1 MKVAIFGSSYS
12 HDKLRCIKPII
23 DFMQKSGVEMY
34 VDRSFYDFV
43 SAKLDIYPEVS
54 GFFEGNEIPETDIAF
69 SIGGDG
75 TFLKTAERIGKTET
89 PILGINTGRLGFLA
103 DIAGNEASSILPE
116 ILAGNYRVESRTRLR
131 MSTDRKLF
139 SGFNYALN
147 EVAILKLD
155 ISSMITIHAY
165 INGNYLNSYRA
176 DGLIIATPT
185 GSTAYSM
192 SVGGPII
199 EPTAGNLILTP
210 VAPHSLNTRPLVIT
224 DDSMITLQI
233 ESRTENVL
241 ISLDGRSEVFD
252 SNEEITIRKADF
264 VTNVVKRLNHTF
276 FDTIRMKLMWGADNR

>member
-1 MKVAIFGSSYS
+1 MKVAIFGNTYF
-12 HDKLRCIKPII
+12 HDKLKSIKPII
-23 DFMQKSGVEMY
+23 DIMQKSGVEMY
-34 VDRSFYDFV
+34 VDRQFYDFV
-43 SAKLDIYPEVS
+43 SNKLKKPPSVS
-54 GFFEGNEIPETDIAF
+54 GLFDNDKIPEADIAF

-75 TFLKTAERIGKTET
+75 TFLETAGRIGKMGI

-103 DIAGNEASSILPE
+103 DIAGHEISEIIPE
-116 ILAGNYRVESRTRLR
+116 ILSGNYRVESRTRLR
-131 MSTDRKLF
+131 VSTDKKLLA
-139 SGFNYALN
+139 GFNYALN

-165 INGNYLNSYRA
+165 INGKFLNSYRA

-199 EPTAGNLILTP
+199 EPTAENFVLTP

-224 DDSMITLQI
+224 DDSIITLRV

-252 SNEEITIRKADF
+252 SNAEITIKKADY
-264 VTNVVKRLNHTF
+264 VTNVVKQLNHTF
-276 FDTIRMKLMWGADNR
+276 FDTIRTKLMWGVDSR